1 MFNLLMFF
9 YVGDR
14 KTSDCWHHVGFDRG
28 FLYIV
33 FTLNKILPF
42 WQFGMLSGVAMVA
55 FSALGYTE
63 KQNHHLSGLL

>member
-1 MFNLLMFF
+1 MSAREKHLI
-9 YVGDR
+9 VG
-14 KTSDCWHHVGFDRG
+14 TILASTGG